1 MSGPVSEPR
10 LRPDVATLFDAGP
23 VSPDSASAV
32 RANARA
38 VLGLVAAEADA
49 IESAGRLTDPVLRAF
64 RAAGFFEMG
73 FPRSRGG
80 LEMRLVDQVSVVAE
94 VSRVDAS
101 AGWNIAVLNAGGYY
115 AGRLG
120 ADAYRELYPT
130 RDLPTAGAFH
140 PPGRA
145 ERVRGGYLVSGN
157 WDWGSGSYH
166 AERIVG
172 GCQVFDGGVP
182 VLEDNGKQR
191 LLGVWLP
198 AGSVRLADNWRTIGL
213 CGSGSTSYAVA
224 EPVFVPGQHA
234 FDREAPPNPDA
245 DPLNKDVKI
254 AHFPLT
260 GVCLGLAQHAVDIA
274 LAAVRRRAGDGALDS
289 ATSQALGRALTEIDF
304 CYAGILD
311 IARRTDEVIF
321 RPGDTLDRVQTA
333 RMTAANTV
341 AGDVLRRVLP
351 ICLDLVGARH
361 VFETHPMQRV
371 VRDATTAL
379 AHAGT
384 RATHA
389 GALAAAVVD
398 DPRAAATNPDVD
410 ALRARQRS

>member
-1 MSGPVSEPR
+1 MHNAG
-10 LRPDVATLFDAGP
+10 LATPA
-23 VSPDSASAV
+23 SASAV

-38 VLGLVAAEADA
+38 VLGLVAEEADA
-49 IESAGRLTDPVLRAF
+49 IEAAGRLTEPVVRAF
-64 RAAGFFEMG
+64 RAAGLFEMG

-94 VSRVDAS
+94 VARVDAS
-101 AGWNIAVLNAGGYY
+101 AGWNVAVLNAGGYY

-145 ERVRGGYLVSGN
+145 DRVRGGYLVSGD

-172 GCQVFDGGVP
+172 GCQVFDGGQP
-182 VLEDNGKQR
+182 VREDNGKQR
-191 LLGVWLP
+191 LLGIWLP

-213 CGSGSTSYAVA
+213 RGSGSTSYAVA
-224 EPVFVPGQHA
+224 APVFVPSQHT
-234 FDREAPPNPDA
+234 FDREARPNPDS
-245 DPLNKDVKI
+245 DPLNKDVKV

-274 LAAVRRRAGDGALDS
+274 LAAVRGRGGDGALDS
-289 ATSQALGRALTEIDF
+289 ATSQALGGALTEIDF

-311 IARRTDEVIF
+311 IARRTDDVIF
-321 RPGDTLDRVQTA
+321 RPGETLDRVQTA

-341 AGDVLRRVLP
+341 AGDVLQRVLP

-361 VFETHPMQRV
+361 VLDTHPMQRV

-398 DPRAAATNPDVD
+398 DVRAAATNPDAD
-410 ALRARQRS
+410 ALAAEARS